1 MCIFCA
7 FASGTCIIPGVLMN
21 MSIGRK
27 LLASFALIVSV
38 VFGAGLITHNAVSN
52 LGQSGL
58 ELGERLAPLSDA
70 AMEIKLTATHAHLLF
85 EEIMS
90 GDEGED
96 INLVWELIAES
107 RFYANAILSGGT
119 NDEGTFYP
127 TKSEPVR
134 QSIAKVLKG
143 LEIFEQ
149 VARDR
154 YQNIG
159 KDVAGTDA
167 DERFDQAFETLIAE
181 ADKAEEQ
188 VHDYM
193 DAANAHVRSL
203 TENAGLIQMV
213 SVGVTMIVA
222 VLAWFYLNG
231 RVGLR
236 AAALARTAEGLAS
249 GNVDTPVPSW
259 TSTDELGQL
268 RDALDGFR
276 VALNEQRALAEQ
288 VREREQASQRE
299 KSEMMHALAQQFR
312 TSTEQYFVALA
323 DASRLLGDDVTAMDR
338 SSRHNADTV
347 TRTAD
352 AASEA
357 SSNVEAVAAA
367 SEELSASIAEISRQ
381 VATTAQVVDT
391 ATNQAEATNA
401 KIESLAATAG
411 KIGQVVTLIQ
421 EIAEQTNLLALNAT
435 IEAARAGEMGKG
447 FAVVASEVKQ
457 LASQT
462 AKATDEIAKQIS
474 AIQASTGEAVGA
486 IEAITRT
493 MREIDE
499 HTSSITRSVE
509 QQGAATGEIAS
520 NAQVTSSRTSQMA
533 QDMAK
538 MRSSAA
544 EASQTTDRLRASS
557 RAVADQ
563 SAALRSAVDGFLKQ
577 LAAA

>member
-1 MCIFCA
+1 LCIFCA
-7 FASGTCIIPGVLMN
+7 FASGTCIIPGVLMK

-127 TKSEPVR
+127 TESEPIR
-134 QSIAKVLKG
+134 QSIARVLKD
-143 LEIFEQ
+143 LEIFEK

-193 DAANAHVRSL
+193 DAANSRVRAM
-203 TENAGLIQMV
+203 TADAGMIQVLAIVGTILV
-213 SVGVTMIVA
+213 S
-222 VLAWFYLNG
+222 VLAWIYLNG
-231 RVGLR
+231 RVGVR
-236 AAALARTAEGLAS
+236 AASLARTAEGLAS
-249 GNVDTPVPSW
+249 GNINMPVPTW
-259 TSTDELGQL
+259 TSSDELGQL
-268 RDALDGFR
+268 RNALDGFR
-276 VALNEQRALAEQ
+276 AALADQRALADQ
-288 VREREQASQRE
+288 VRERDLASQRE
-299 KSEMMHALAQQFR
+299 KSEMMHTLAEQFR
-312 TSTEQYFVALA
+312 ISTEQYFVALA
-323 DASRLLGDDVTAMDR
+323 DASRLLGDDVSAMDR

-347 TRTAD
+347 ARTAD
-352 AASEA
+352 AATEA

-381 VATTAQVVDT
+381 VATTAKVVDT
-391 ATNQAEATNA
+391 ATVQAEATNA

-411 KIGQVVTLIQ
+411 RIGQVVTLIQ

-462 AKATDEIAKQIS
+462 AKATDEIATQIA
-474 AIQASTGEAVGA
+474 AIQSSTGEAVGA
-486 IEAITRT
+486 IETITRT

-499 HTSSITRSVE
+499 HTASITRSVE

-538 MRSSAA
+538 MRNSAA
-544 EASQTTDRLRASS
+544 EASETTDRLRASS
-557 RAVADQ
+557 RAVAEQ
-563 SAALRSAVDGFLKQ
+563 STALRSAVDGFLKQ
-577 LAAA
+577 LAVA

>member
-1 MCIFCA
+1 MHLFA
-7 FASGTCIIPGVLMN
+7 FASGICIILLGVLMN

-38 VFGAGLITHNAVSN
+38 VFGAGLITNNAVSN

-58 ELGERLAPLSDA
+58 ELGERLAPLGDA

-96 INLVWELIAES
+96 INLVWELIDES

-119 NDEGTFYP
+119 NDEGTFYA
-127 TKSEPVR
+127 TESEPVR

-143 LEIFEQ
+143 LEVFEQ

-193 DAANAHVRSL
+193 DAANARVRAM

-236 AAALARTAEGLAS
+236 AASLARTAEGLAS

-268 RDALDGFR
+268 RNALDGFR

-299 KSEMMHALAQQFR
+299 KSEMMHTLAQQFR

-323 DASRLLGDDVTAMDR
+323 DASRLLGDDVSAMDR

-347 TRTAD
+347 ARTAD

-357 SSNVEAVAAA
+357 SSNVDAVAAA

-544 EASQTTDRLRASS
+544 EASQTTDRLRMSS
-557 RAVADQ
+557 KAVAEQ

-577 LAAA
+577 LAVA